1 MMKIRGNAFAALLKR
16 ASFTVQDVDNVTQP
30 RPSFTFDEKVD
41 GYHMARKLTDKAIRD
56 RKIRWNSQTKT
67 FDVLVL

>member
-1 MMKIRGNAFAALLKR
+1 MIRIRGNAFAALLKR
-16 ASFTVQDVDNVTQP
+16 ATFTVEDVDRVT
-30 RPSFTFDEKVD
+30 RPMPSYTFDEKVD

-67 FDVLVL
+67 FDVLVP